1 VSLIFSE
8 LGEPWRGAGGLNFS
22 RWHLFSDRCHLSVNK
37 SQVLRL
43 LINICPLSV
52 DGIYKFTNLQIYI
65 FVFLCMQKTH
75 DIYKYYD

>member
-1 VSLIFSE
+1 
-8 LGEPWRGAGGLNFS
+8 
-22 RWHLFSDRCHLSVNK
+22 LSVNK

-52 DGIYKFTNLQIYI
+52 DGIYKFTYLQIYI

>member
-43 LINICPLSV
+43 RILGGIQSMSRQNDKRQKAIFGIQDFRCLISYI
-52 DGIYKFTNLQIYI
+52 IYI
-65 FVFLCMQKTH
+65 L
-75 DIYKYYD
+75 